1 MHPHKNDP
9 FIKMKESVTRKYSWI
24 GKVNIVIILFNLE
37 WGGGE
42 ERKLERCQSR
52 NFHEKEKKKKR
63 VERAFFYKCL
73 KGFENVIR
81 LLEISWLLKSKT
93 YDKSKIKQ
101 EIVFPFANTHL
112 IFFWTVPAWVYKAIC
127 TVILK
132 AFLRYLLGI
141 LWKETLRQRC

>member
-1 MHPHKNDP
+1 MG
-9 FIKMKESVTRKYSWI
+9 RW
-24 GKVNIVIILFNLE
+24 
-37 WGGGE
+37 GGE
-42 ERKLERCQSR
+42 ETGKMPESKLSWEI
-52 NFHEKEKKKKR
+52 KKR

-112 IFFWTVPAWVYKAIC
+112 IFF
-127 TVILK
+127 
-132 AFLRYLLGI
+132 
-141 LWKETLRQRC
+141 